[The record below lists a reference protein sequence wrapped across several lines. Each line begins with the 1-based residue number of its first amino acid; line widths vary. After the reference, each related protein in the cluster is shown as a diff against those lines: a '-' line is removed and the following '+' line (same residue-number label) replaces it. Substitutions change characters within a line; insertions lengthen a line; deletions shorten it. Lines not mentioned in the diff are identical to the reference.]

1 MSNRRLSIP
10 GIDLAFYAVTQQT
23 RGSAMGKTIMLGAC
37 LLLSSLLTGCSLFG
51 DQHVI
56 NLSIQTDET
65 TYEVKENQPLGISY
79 IYHNQGPNAVYL
91 GTCLG
96 GASHQ
101 LEKLV
106 EGAWITAYSPN
117 CPSILTPALRIRPG
131 ERYTTTLRLVPADW
145 DPDPRNSTWHG
156 GDDIA
161 GTYRVPELVYS
172 DWSIKQFD
180 AGTLPQPKMV
190 YSNSFEVRR
199 QP

>member
-1 MSNRRLSIP
+1 
-10 GIDLAFYAVTQQT
+10 
-23 RGSAMGKTIMLGAC
+23 MGNPLKVCAC

-56 NLSIQTDET
+56 NLSIQTEET
-65 TYEVKENQPLGISY
+65 TYEVKEDHPLEISY
-79 IYHNQGPNAVYL
+79 TYHNQGPNSVYL

-96 GASHQ
+96 VASQ
-101 LEKLV
+101 VLEKLI
-106 EGAWITAYSPN
+106 EGAWITAYSPI
-117 CPSILTPALRIRPG
+117 CPQVLGPPLKIGPG
-131 ERYTTTLRLVPADW
+131 ERYRTTLRLVPASW
-145 DPDPRNSTWHG
+145 DPDPRNGTWHG

-180 AGTLPQPKMV
+180 ERTLPPPERV
-190 YSNSFEVRR
+190 YSNSFEIRR